1 MKNKVNFNLK
11 TYNRFQFNNII
22 NTEFTEFNQRNIID
36 EADQTLTVTEFFNM
50 YNNLFY
56 EIPQRGE
63 NSHETLIVRSA
74 DYIDYVFENETI
86 EALQREITQLRE
98 ELLDEQLKNISSIR
112 INKYK
117 FRIKKW
123 LIN

>member
-11 TYNRFQFNNII
+11 TYNRFQFNNVI
-22 NTEFTEFNQRNIID
+22 NTEFTEFNQRNISE
-36 EADQTLTVTEFFNM
+36 EAEATPTVSEFFNM

-63 NSHETLIVRSA
+63 NSHESIIVRST

-86 EALQREITQLRE
+86 EALQREITELRE
-98 ELLDEQLKNISSIR
+98 ELLEEQLKTSRQLEVLNSSSISTR
-112 INKYK
+112 NG
-117 FRIKKW
+117 
-123 LIN
+123 

>member
-1 MKNKVNFNLK
+1 MKNQINFNLK
-11 TYNRFQFNNII
+11 TYNKSQFNNII
-22 NTEFTEFNQRNIID
+22 NTEFTEFNQRNIVE
-36 EADQTLTVTEFFNM
+36 EADQVPTVSEFFNM

-63 NSHETLIVRSA
+63 NSHETIIVRST

-98 ELLDEQLKNISSIR
+98 ELLDEQLKTTRQLEVLNSSSISR
-112 INKYK
+112 NGQ
-117 FRIKKW
+117 
-123 LIN
+123 

>member
-22 NTEFTEFNQRNIID
+22 NTEFTEFNQRNISE
-36 EADQTLTVTEFFNM
+36 EAEQVPTVSEFFNM

-63 NSHETLIVRSA
+63 NSHESLIVRST

-98 ELLDEQLKNISSIR
+98 ELLEEQLKTSRQLEVLNSSSISR
-112 INKYK
+112 NG
-117 FRIKKW
+117 
-123 LIN
+123 

>member
-1 MKNKVNFNLK
+1 MKNKINFNLK

-22 NTEFTEFNQRNIID
+22 NTEFTEFNQRNISE
-36 EADQTLTVTEFFNM
+36 EAEQVPTVSEFFNM

-63 NSHETLIVRSA
+63 NSHESLIVRST

-98 ELLDEQLKNISSIR
+98 ELLEEQLKTSRQLEVLNSSSISR
-112 INKYK
+112 NG
-117 FRIKKW
+117 
-123 LIN
+123 

>member
-1 MKNKVNFNLK
+1 
-11 TYNRFQFNNII
+11 
-22 NTEFTEFNQRNIID
+22 
-36 EADQTLTVTEFFNM
+36 M

-98 ELLDEQLKNISSIR
+98 ELLDEQLKTSR
-112 INKYK
+112 QLE
-117 FRIKKW
+117 
-123 LIN
+123 LINTSSVSRNG